1 MNLMKEYANDFLGD
15 FNVHVVGSNATKGQ
29 IALTFL
35 ASEGE
40 ALAANV
46 HAQRDKFVYR
56 RHTLSTMAVDTL
68 EIAAFKFPEAPPVH
82 AAPASASGV
91 HAAAAPAQP
100 PVPVPRVPSGPSP
113 LFSSPNRRLVQT
125 VFESTPPGLPAAP
138 MLPGDVSSDDKLD
151 KVLTSLDSLTTFIR
165 TEVVT
170 RTHLDRFHQ
179 EQIQAIEN
187 RVEQAVEPLTTEIK
201 VLKERV
207 VALEAHHIGSGARV
221 RSASER
227 PRATDPAFK
236 TIVFKGIPEIMA
248 AEARLS
254 EIEAFVKMHFPQVR
268 VRDVGNFYKGPFPNG
283 RSLTRAAYV
292 EFSNADVRREV
303 IDKIGGSK
311 DVPAK
316 IKCILGGVEVRVKK
330 AMTEQAIQRNAA
342 LRRAADVIKADARFV
357 NAKIDIEW
365 VKERGVTV
373 NGSFVFSQGKSD
385 LEGKF
390 VAPYADLTL
399 PSR

>member
-1 MNLMKEYANDFLGD
+1 MATRAQAIAEAEKGKSRSAAASGETKKNAFDKKAGRVSATKAGRVDPKSGMESDVYYAFAFTGFPGGTDEIEAVNLMKEYANDFLGD
-15 FNVHVVGSNATKGQ
+15 FNVQVAGSNAAKGQ

-56 RHTLSTMAVDTL
+56 GHTLSTMAVDTL

-91 HAAAAPAQP
+91 HAAAAPAQT

-138 MLPGDVSSDDKLD
+138 VLPGDVSSDDKLD
-151 KVLTSLDSLTTFIR
+151 KVLTSLASLTTFIR

-207 VALEAHHIGSGARV
+207 VALEAHHIGSGARG
-221 RSASER
+221 RRASER

-292 EFSNADVRREV
+292 E
-303 IDKIGGSK
+303 
-311 DVPAK
+311 
-316 IKCILGGVEVRVKK
+316 L
-330 AMTEQAIQRNAA
+330 
-342 LRRAADVIKADARFV
+342 
-357 NAKIDIEW
+357 
-365 VKERGVTV
+365 
-373 NGSFVFSQGKSD
+373 
-385 LEGKF
+385 
-390 VAPYADLTL
+390 
-399 PSR
+399 SRPP